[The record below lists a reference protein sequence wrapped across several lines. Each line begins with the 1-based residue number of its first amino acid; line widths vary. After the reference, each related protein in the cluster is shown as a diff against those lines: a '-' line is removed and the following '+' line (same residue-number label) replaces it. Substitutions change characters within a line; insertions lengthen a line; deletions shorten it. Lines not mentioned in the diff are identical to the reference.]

1 MRRAAGSY
9 LKVALACLGALVVA
23 GCGNAKPAGNK
34 SGKSDSVIYA
44 SLDDCAAGNRLK
56 PEECSK
62 LFEAAIERHEKNAP
76 KYKRLE
82 DCEKAE
88 GEGRCERTMAGAIHP
103 RPMAFQVTFSSKPT
117 AQVVYLALKGAA
129 AFRTATG
136 TSITPQ
142 GDVEFTDRA
151 RDKLEH
157 FTDKRSRRG

>member
-1 MRRAAGSY
+1 MRRAAGSNW
-9 LKVALACLGALVVA
+9 KVAAACLAALVVA
-23 GCGNAKPAGNK
+23 GCGNAKK
-34 SGKSDSVIYA
+34 SGDKAAKAESVIYV
-44 SLDDCAAGNRLK
+44 STEDCAAGGRLK
-56 PEECSK
+56 PDECSK

-88 GEGRCERTMAGAIHP
+88 GEGRCERTMAGTIHP
-103 RPMAFQVTFSSKPT
+103 RPMAFQVTFSSRPT

-136 TSITPQ
+136 TAIDPK

-151 RDKLEH
+151 REKLAH
-157 FTDKRSRRG
+157 FTDRKNRRS